1 MTDTHLSLLHA
12 VLVDERLEFT
22 LVELS
27 RACGTGTEALVEL
40 VDEGVLTPTGDHP
53 PDWRFSGPALRRAR
67 TALRLANDLRLSTA
81 GVALA
86 LDLMDHIDSLRSQ
99 LQRRGGPSG

>member
-1 MTDTHLSLLHA
+1 MSPAHVSVLHA
-12 VLVDERLEFT
+12 VLVDETLEFT

-27 RACGTGTEALVEL
+27 QACGTDTETLVAL
-40 VDEGVLTPTGDHP
+40 VDEGVLAPSGEHP
-53 PDWRFSGPALRRAR
+53 ADWRFSGPALRRAR
-67 TALRLANDLRLSTA
+67 TALRLANDLDLSAA

-86 LDLMDHIDSLRSQ
+86 LELMDCIDSLRSQ